1 MDSNSK
7 LFLLIQPST
16 LFSESESVS
25 HSVMF
30 NSLQPHGLQPSRLLS
45 MEFSRQD
52 PGVGSHFL
60 LQRVFLTQ
68 GLKLGLLHY
77 RQIPYHLNH
86 QGSPVHPLNVKTSH
100 PILGPP
106 VLRLHTLSVILSTS
120 MTSTF
125 MPRSYPPLLFFGYI
139 TQLVGS
145 QFLNQGSSLGHGS
158 ESTES

>member
-1 MDSNSK
+1 MPNTRLD
-7 LFLLIQPST
+7 T
-16 LFSESESVS
+16 
-25 HSVMF
+25 H
-30 NSLQPHGLQPSRLLS
+30 SLQGI
-45 MEFSRQD
+45 
-52 PGVGSHFL
+52 
-60 LQRVFLTQ
+60 FLTQ

-139 TQLVGS
+139 TQLVVS

-158 ESTES
+158 ESPES